1 MESKRSIWLVAV
13 ALAGLTVPA
22 AMAQGGHPP
31 DPNVMASQGTHLP
44 DPNATVAQGTH
55 LPDPNVTV
63 A

>member
-31 DPNVMASQGTHLP
+31 DPNVM
-44 DPNATVAQGTH
+44 VAQGGH
-55 LPDPNVTV
+55 PPDPNVTV

>member
-31 DPNVMASQGTHLP
+31 DPNVTVAQGGHPPDPNVMVTQGGHPP
-44 DPNATVAQGTH
+44 DPNAAVA
-55 LPDPNVTV
+55 
-63 A
+63 